1 MHVWYDINALNWT
14 VDLAGEAPDAVLLI
28 SNPRLI
34 FGIIP
39 PYYVYKTCFD
49 AGFAA
54 GAFFQIDFNV
64 GTHAASKTELV
75 FSLLSTKHLTNPS
88 VEITGDLAICKM
100 NLFYVS

>member
-1 MHVWYDINALNWT
+1 MRYDINTLNRT

-28 SNPRLI
+28 SNHRLI

-64 GTHAASKTELV
+64 GTHAASKTELI

-88 VEITGDLAICKM
+88 VEITGKD
-100 NLFYVS
+100 NG